1 MTAVKPPMT
10 IEAALARIAGQLEG
24 SWAEMAEICNRAPAT
39 VYAWGNANMGD
50 SIPMDCA
57 IKLDIAYMR
66 AGGIGAPIK
75 SVYDLKVDCANRMA
89 FAEQAELASLTGKH
103 IKESAEATIAQLLCH
118 QPGATPGD
126 LRTAI
131 RETQESLEA
140 TMDTLA
146 ALKKSAG
153 LDRGDSVSGG
163 SS

>member
-1 MTAVKPPMT
+1 MTAVKPPMS

-24 SWAEMAEICNRAPAT
+24 SWAEMAEICNRALAT
-39 VYAWGNANMGD
+39 VYAWGNSNVGD

-89 FAEQAELASLTGKH
+89 FADQAELASLTGKH
-103 IKESAEATIAQLLCH
+103 IKESAEATIAQLACH
-118 QPGATPGD
+118 QPGATPSD

-131 RETQESLEA
+131 RETQEAAEA
-140 TMDTLA
+140 TLNTLA

>member
-1 MTAVKPPMT
+1 MS

-89 FAEQAELASLTGKH
+89 FADQAELASLTGKH
-103 IKESAEATIAQLLCH
+103 IKESAEATIAQLACH
-118 QPGATPGD
+118 QPGATSND

-131 RETQESLEA
+131 RETQEAAEA
-140 TMDTLA
+140 TLNTLA